1 MCDFGH
7 IIEVSS
13 RQIPERVTVLRLKVS
28 NLKVQTLCPQQPLRN
43 GISSTMSTHVRLS
56 DTKNPFLYTSPSTAP
71 QPDTERFSR
80 KVNSKEAPWLM
91 TYPRAGKCLLHEWKE
106 STNYKF
112 NVCFMLNVHRS
123 FRFSVRLQLLAS
135 SFSSCSQHFIP
146 CLDITFSYR
155 SDSSVD
161 RNKSWEVL

>member
-1 MCDFGH
+1 MSFQAPCRLMFDC
-7 IIEVSS
+7 
-13 RQIPERVTVLRLKVS
+13 QIRKPHFV
-28 NLKVQTLCPQQPLRN
+28 
-43 GISSTMSTHVRLS
+43 
-56 DTKNPFLYTSPSTAP
+56 AP
-71 QPDTERFSR
+71 QTDRKRFSR
-80 KVNSKEAPWLM
+80 RVNSKEEPWLM

-146 CLDITFSYR
+146 CLDITFSYCL
-155 SDSSVD
+155 DSSVD
-161 RNKSWEVL
+161 RNKSWEVLWNLWKNNMNRQFCAAAYESTSLALSCDLYSF